1 MPYGSSWHGP
11 LRPQPGAQPGAS
23 IHRAL
28 LVVIGLVTAV
38 ALAGVAILWP
48 GGTPPAPTQPHVQ
61 RSSLVNATLM
71 EVQPTASDDPAQ
83 LLPGAIEV
91 RVTARIDETGQLVS
105 FPTSDDTGSMYQAGQ
120 RVRLAITE
128 TEGQP
133 TVYYISDF
141 RREAPLAV
149 LLVVFL
155 GAVVAF
161 GRRQGAQAL
170 LGLALSF
177 VVIIGFIVPAI
188 LAGRSPVAVALV
200 GSLLIMV
207 ATLYLSHGWSQ
218 KTTAAVV
225 GTTAALLVT
234 AVLAAGFV
242 AAASITG
249 FASEE
254 ARMAN
259 LQVGGLSLRG
269 LLLAGMIIGGLGVLD
284 DVTMSQS
291 STVFALR
298 RANPAAGFA
307 DLVRSAL
314 SVGHDH
320 IAATVNTLF
329 LAYAGA
335 SLPLLIVFSTSIDS
349 MGVLVTSETVAI
361 EIVRALVGSIGLIA
375 AVPLTTA
382 MAAALA
388 VAQPVSA
395 VAGRDA
401 HAGHHHHGDGA
412 RLGARRPPGP
422 PPPTRRPASPK
433 PPAPRPQPAGRPAA
447 DQPGLPLAGDET
459 LEWEQRLRQA
469 YRLPTSDERA

>member
-1 MPYGSSWHGP
+1 MSYGGSVGHGRSGP
-11 LRPQPGAQPGAS
+11 PPAQS
-23 IHRAL
+23 IHHAL
-28 LVVIGLVTAV
+28 LTVVGLIAVV
-38 ALAGVAILWP
+38 ALAGVVVLWP
-48 GGTPPAPTQPHVQ
+48 DS
-61 RSSLVNATLM
+61 RSPDVSQSDIQHTKLVDATLL
-71 EVQPTASDDPAQ
+71 EVQPATSTDPTQ

-91 RVTARIDETGQLVS
+91 LITARIDATGERVS
-105 FPTSDDTGSMYQAGQ
+105 FQTSDDAGGLYQAGQ
-120 RVRLAITE
+120 RVRLAVTE

-133 TVYYISDF
+133 TTYYISDL
-141 RREAPLAV
+141 RRETPLAL
-149 LLVVFL
+149 LLVMFL
-155 GAVVAF
+155 ASVVAF

-170 LGLALSF
+170 LGLALTF
-177 VVIIGFIVPAI
+177 VVIIGFMVPAI
-188 LAGRSPVAVALV
+188 LGGRSPVAVALV

-207 ATLYLSHGWSQ
+207 VTLYLSHGWSQ

-225 GTTAALLVT
+225 GTAAALLVT
-234 AVLAAGFV
+234 TALAAAFV
-242 AAASITG
+242 AAASLTG
-249 FASEE
+249 LANED

-298 RANPAAGFA
+298 RTNPAAGFTE
-307 DLVRSAL
+307 LVRSAL

-335 SLPLLIVFSTSIDS
+335 SLPLLIVFSTGIDPV
-349 MGVLVTSETVAI
+349 GVIVTSETVAV

-388 VAQPVSA
+388 VAQPA
-395 VAGRDA
+395 TAIDGRDA
-401 HAGHHHHGDGA
+401 HAGHHHGV
-412 RLGARRPPGP
+412 RPPARRLPGP
-422 PPPTRRPASPK
+422 PPPPRRPVPNRVGPS
-433 PPAPRPQPAGRPAA
+433 
-447 DQPGLPLAGDET
+447 LAEDGT
-459 LEWEQRLRQA
+459 PEWEHRLRQA
-469 YRLPTSDERA
+469 YRLPTSDKRI

>member
-1 MPYGSSWHGP
+1 MRHWSLKLACMPYGSSWHEQ
-11 LRPQPGAQPGAS
+11 LRPQSDSPLAMS
-23 IHRAL
+23 IYRNL
-28 LVVIGLVTAV
+28 LAVVGLVAV
-38 ALAGVAILWP
+38 VAVVGVIILWP
-48 GGTPPAPTQPHVQ
+48 TSKPSNVAQPDVQ
-61 RSSLVNATLM
+61 HTKLVNVTLV
-71 EVQPTASDDPAQ
+71 EVQPIVGSDPAQ
-83 LLPGAIEV
+83 LLPGMTELRI
-91 RVTARIDETGQLVS
+91 TARIDATGELVT
-105 FPTSDDTGSMYQAGQ
+105 FQTADDTGNMYQPGQ

-133 TVYYISDF
+133 TVYYINDF
-141 RREAPLAV
+141 RRETPLA
-149 LLVVFL
+149 LLLALFL
-155 GAVVAF
+155 GSVVAF
-161 GRRQGAQAL
+161 GRRRGAQAL
-170 LGLALSF
+170 LGLVLSF

-200 GSLLIMV
+200 GSSLIMV
-207 ATLYLSHGWSQ
+207 ITLYLSHGWSQ

-225 GTTAALLVT
+225 GTAAALVVT
-234 AVLAAGFV
+234 AGLAAVFV
-242 AAASITG
+242 AAASLTG
-249 FASEE
+249 LANED

-298 RANPAAGFA
+298 RANPAASFTE
-307 DLVRSAL
+307 LVRNAL

-335 SLPLLIVFSTSIDS
+335 SLPLLIVFSTGIDRI
-349 MGVLVTSETVAI
+349 GVIVTSETVAI

-388 VAQPVSA
+388 IAQPLA
-395 VAGRDA
+395 AAGGRDA
-401 HAGHHHHGDGA
+401 HVDHHHGA
-412 RLGARRPPGP
+412 RPSAHCVAGP
-422 PPPTRRPASPK
+422 PPPSRRPAV
-433 PPAPRPQPAGRPAA
+433 
-447 DQPGLPLAGDET
+447 DQPGPSLAEDENS
-459 LEWEQRLRQA
+459 EWEQRLRQA

>member
-1 MPYGSSWHGP
+1 MSSAP
-11 LRPQPGAQPGAS
+11 ATS
-23 IHRAL
+23 IHRVL
-28 LVVIGLVTAV
+28 LAIVGLIGSV
-38 ALAGVAILWP
+38 ALVGVIVLWP
-48 GGTPPAPTQPHVQ
+48 GGASSDVPDSQVQ
-61 RSSLVNATLM
+61 HTRLVNATLA
-71 EVQPTASDDPAQ
+71 EVQPVVDADPAQ

-91 RVTARIDETGQLVS
+91 LVAARIDATGERVS
-105 FPTSDDTGSMYQAGQ
+105 FQTSDDAGGMFRAGQ
-120 RVRLAITE
+120 RVRLAVTE

-141 RREAPLAV
+141 RREAPLGI
-149 LLVVFL
+149 LLALFL
-155 GAVVAF
+155 GSVVLF
-161 GRRQGAQAL
+161 GRRHGAQAL
-170 LGLALSF
+170 LGLALTF

-188 LAGRSPVAVALV
+188 LADRSPVAVALV
-200 GSLLIMV
+200 GSLAIMV
-207 ATLYLSHGWSQ
+207 VTLYLSHGWSQ

-225 GTTAALLVT
+225 GTAAALLVT
-234 AVLAAGFV
+234 AALAAAFV
-242 AAASITG
+242 AATSITG
-249 FASEE
+249 FASED

-298 RANPAAGFA
+298 RANPAASFA
-307 DLVRSAL
+307 ELVRGAL

-335 SLPLLIVFSTSIDS
+335 SLPLLIVFSTGIDPV
-349 MGVLVTSETVAI
+349 GVIVTSETVAI

-388 VAQPVSA
+388 IAQPTTALATA
-395 VAGRDA
+395 VQDRET
-401 HAGHHHHGDGA
+401 HAGHHHGA
-412 RLGARRPPGP
+412 QPNVRIPGP
-422 PPPTRRPASPK
+422 PSPQRRLIP
-433 PPAPRPQPAGRPAA
+433 
-447 DQPGLPLAGDET
+447 DQPSLQLTGEDP
-459 LEWEQRLRQA
+459 EWEQRLRQA
-469 YRLPTSDERA
+469 YRLPTSGEPH